1 MARFG
6 AKQTTG
12 NRNIYLSVI
21 VFLLLIFLFLSAIDS
36 LSGRSLEE
44 QQKNLEQAL
53 TQSAV
58 HCYAVEGSYPETLEQ
73 LLSRYHITYDKSCFF
88 IDYQTEGQNMMPD
101 ITVIRKQ

>member
-6 AKQTTG
+6 AKKTSG
-12 NRNIYLSVI
+12 GRNIYLSVI
-21 VFLLLIFLFLSAIDS
+21 VFLLLIFLFLSAIHS
-36 LSGRSLEE
+36 LSSGSLEE

-53 TQSAV
+53 TQGAV
-58 HCYAVEGSYPETLEQ
+58 HCYAVEGSYPQNLEQ
-73 LLSRYHITYDKSCFF
+73 LLSRYNIVYDESRFF